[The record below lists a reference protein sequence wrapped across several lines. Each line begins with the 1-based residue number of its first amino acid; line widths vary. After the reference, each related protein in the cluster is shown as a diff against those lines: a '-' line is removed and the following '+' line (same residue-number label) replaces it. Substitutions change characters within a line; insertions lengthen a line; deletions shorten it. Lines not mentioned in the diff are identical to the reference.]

1 MPRVKLMISARVR
14 KEFSLSGRLAK
25 AGWFAPSTLS
35 GRLNRGAMDT
45 TPVTAASDSC
55 EGKKPTGL
63 SL

>member
-1 MPRVKLMISARVR
+1 MPRVKLMILPVR

-25 AGWFAPSTLS
+25 AGWFVPALS